1 VSLPEW
7 VRSVVR
13 EWTAEVFDVE
23 LLRYR
28 NIEKEMV
35 AMLHV
40 VLACVAPNPEQRP
53 SMGDVL
59 RMIESVLVDQSPA
72 PEEDRDVSVVSP
84 SIGVTTGDGGDGRL
98 SY

>member
-1 VSLPEW
+1 

-13 EWTAEVFDVE
+13 EEWTAEVFDVE

-28 NIEKEMV
+28 NIEEEMV

-40 VLACVAPNPEQRP
+40 GLACVTQQPEQRP
-53 SMGDVL
+53 SMADVVM
-59 RMIESVLVDQSPA
+59 MIQSVPVDQSPMR
-72 PEEDRDVSVVSP
+72 EEDRDGSVTSP
-84 SIGVTTGDGGDGRL
+84 SIGVTTDDGGDGRL